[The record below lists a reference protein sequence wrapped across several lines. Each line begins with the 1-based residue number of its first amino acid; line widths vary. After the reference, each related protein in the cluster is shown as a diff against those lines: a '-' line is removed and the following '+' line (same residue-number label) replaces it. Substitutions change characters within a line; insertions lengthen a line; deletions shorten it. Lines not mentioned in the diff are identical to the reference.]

1 MSNITPCLWFD
12 GNAEEAA
19 AFYASIFPDSHVD
32 AVHRAP
38 GDNPSAAAG
47 QVLTVEFTVLGLR
60 FIGVNGGPLFKF
72 SEAISFQV
80 HTDTQQETDR
90 YWHAILDHGGEESQ
104 CGWCKDAFGLSWQI
118 VPRALSAALT
128 DPDTA
133 AAQRAM
139 AAMMTMK
146 KIDIATIEAA
156 LAG

>member
-19 AFYASIFPDSHVD
+19 AFYTSIFPDSHVD

-38 GDNPSAAAG
+38 GDNPSGAAG

-90 YWHAILDHGGEESQ
+90 YWHAILDHGGEESR
-104 CGWCKDAFGLSWQI
+104 CGWCKDAFGMSWQI